1 MESMEK
7 FAIFELFVIEL
18 NFIPEAHEDRK
29 ADKMSGDE

>member
-1 MESMEK
+1 MEK

-18 NFIPEAHEDRK
+18 KFILEVRKCRK